1 MSFLQLRSCSLKNVK
16 PMLLFLIKKEITQN
30 EDIILGSQKK
40 RILNFC
46 FVHEKNLKENKID
59 KKAKT
64 KEKVC

>member
-1 MSFLQLRSCSLKNVK
+1 
-16 PMLLFLIKKEITQN
+16 MLLFLIKKEITQN

-46 FVHEKNLKENKID
+46 FKHEKNLKENKID